1 MRKHKYSSPKPHI
14 YKIRTEALGISM
26 GKDTHV
32 GIINIRVAQSKL
44 GMNHKQLREQTQNS
58 RLESKL
64 KHSDN
69 IE

>member
-1 MRKHKYSSPKPHI
+1 
-14 YKIRTEALGISM
+14 M

-32 GIINIRVAQSKL
+32 GIIKIRVAQSKL

-69 IE
+69 IEW